1 MRHLFILFLVIISV
15 SCKNETKSETELSNS
30 NEVTEDQG
38 DGLSSF
44 KGEFVYYADAAVMK
58 VNGEM
63 YGVVINEKMHELD
76 KMAEPY
82 QQDYTDYVT
91 AEVKGK
97 LIEKPAN
104 EEGWPYRIDIKEII
118 SVEKSQENKDDTII
132 LE

>member
-1 MRHLFILFLVIISV
+1 M

-30 NEVTEDQG
+30 NEVTENQG
-38 DGLSSF
+38 DGLSSI
-44 KGEFVYYADAAVMK
+44 KGEFVYYADAAVMN
-58 VNGEM
+58 VNGQM

-82 QQDYTDYVT
+82 QEDPTDYVT